1 MFLVS
6 HLRPLSESPAFLLV
20 EPLKKGGIEVVVEL
34 PMMQG
39 FVVA

>member
-20 EPLKKGGIEVVVEL
+20 ELLKKGGIEVVVEL